1 MNLLQIHVA
10 GVSSCD
16 IPIKVLES
24 VDHGEYRV
32 FLSKFWY
39 IVHSDFCIVP
49 PGVRGQFQSKVIG
62 MFVVFFRV

>member
-1 MNLLQIHVA
+1 MFLKIDGLNLLQTHEV

-32 FLSKFWY
+32 FISKF
-39 IVHSDFCIVP
+39 
-49 PGVRGQFQSKVIG
+49 
-62 MFVVFFRV
+62 